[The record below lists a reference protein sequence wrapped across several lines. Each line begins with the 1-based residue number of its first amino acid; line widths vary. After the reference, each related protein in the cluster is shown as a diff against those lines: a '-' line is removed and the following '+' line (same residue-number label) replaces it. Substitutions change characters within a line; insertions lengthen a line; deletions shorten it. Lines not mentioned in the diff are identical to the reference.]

1 MLCSKR
7 NDVVLAEPHLRGNG
21 EKERKSGERDNRGTH
36 VNRFL
41 SFLSVLWSTEN
52 AKMAKT
58 VETANRE
65 KRQFASFISVFR

>member
-1 MLCSKR
+1 MYQVSLR
-7 NDVVLAEPHLRGNG
+7 ELNLRGII
-21 EKERKSGERDNRGTH
+21 RGSH

-41 SFLSVLWSTEN
+41 SFLSVLWGTEN

-65 KRQFASFISVFR
+65 KRQFGSFISVFGWVVRRD